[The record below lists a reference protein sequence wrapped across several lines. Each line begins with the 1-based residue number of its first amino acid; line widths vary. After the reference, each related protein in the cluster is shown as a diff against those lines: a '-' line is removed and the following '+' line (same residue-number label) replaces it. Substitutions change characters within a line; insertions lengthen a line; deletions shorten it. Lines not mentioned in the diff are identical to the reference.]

1 MKSSLKKSILI
12 HSLFVVGFFLITLIL
27 YYPYFLENKQ
37 LVQHD
42 IEQALGSNHQL
53 AEYRSATGD
62 EALWMNTMFSGM
74 PAFLNGVQF
83 SGDLLIHTYRVIK
96 LGLPHPEGISF
107 LCFIGFYVLLLAF
120 KVRPWIAFA
129 GALAFG
135 MNGYNT
141 ISIIAGHNSKI
152 AAVAFIPLIIAGVH
166 LAFTNKRLLGAGL
179 TAFALALQIHT
190 NHMQM
195 VYYTMLI
202 TLVYGA
208 FHLVYAIKD
217 KKIKDLGLNV
227 GVLLIAAIIGVMAN
241 GGKLWTIFE
250 YGKVSIRGKSELSIT
265 DNQSSGLDRDYAFQ
279 YSNGIT
285 EPLFLFIPNMFGG
298 SSQQE
303 LSKNSSTADALRKAG
318 MDRNQIQQQLK
329 AMPTYWGDQPYSAP
343 YYAGSLV
350 FFLFVL
356 SFFILKGREKSWI
369 IFVFGMGIVM
379 SWGANFSVI
388 NDLLFDFL
396 PGYNKFRAVTF
407 NIIVAIFALNL
418 LGFIALERLWENLN
432 ETSFKLLLKT
442 VAVAGGFALLLVLGA
457 NMLSLKG
464 PVDARLPE
472 WLIGAL
478 RADRASL
485 IRMDALRA
493 LFLILA
499 FSALIWTKL
508 KGKLGQTVVIVGIS
522 ALVFFDIYGLSSR
535 FLKKEKF
542 ERRPMASFQKPSE
555 ANTYVKQIAE
565 KGERVLNLQNPFNEA
580 KTSYFHESIGGYHGA
595 KIRRYQDLI
604 SNCIQPEIQNMINQ
618 LRNGERAL
626 AGNPALNML
635 NAKFILTGQTRNSV
649 IENNYALGQ
658 AWAVNSLI
666 TVDDA
671 DEELSEVCQ
680 MNPGAEAV
688 IDISKFNAPALS
700 ATGSGFVYLQEKKPN
715 YLKYSAEATG
725 DVLVVFSEI
734 YYDNGWEAYINEQE
748 TDILRVNYVLR
759 ALPISSGQHTIEFKF
774 QPSSYSAGNTIT
786 LIGSLLTLLMFLGAI
801 GMEVKKE
808 ITG

>member
-1 MKSSLKKSILI
+1 
-12 HSLFVVGFFLITLIL
+12 
-27 YYPYFLENKQ
+27 
-37 LVQHD
+37 
-42 IEQALGSNHQL
+42 
-53 AEYRSATGD
+53 
-62 EALWMNTMFSGM
+62 
-74 PAFLNGVQF
+74 
-83 SGDLLIHTYRVIK
+83 
-96 LGLPHPEGISF
+96 
-107 LCFIGFYVLLLAF
+107 
-120 KVRPWIAFA
+120 
-129 GALAFG
+129 
-135 MNGYNT
+135 
-141 ISIIAGHNSKI
+141 
-152 AAVAFIPLIIAGVH
+152 
-166 LAFTNKRLLGAGL
+166 
-179 TAFALALQIHT
+179 
-190 NHMQM
+190 
-195 VYYTMLI
+195 
-202 TLVYGA
+202 
-208 FHLVYAIKD
+208 
-217 KKIKDLGLNV
+217 
-227 GVLLIAAIIGVMAN
+227 
-241 GGKLWTIFE
+241 
-250 YGKVSIRGKSELSIT
+250 
-265 DNQSSGLDRDYAFQ
+265 
-279 YSNGIT
+279 
-285 EPLFLFIPNMFGG
+285 
-298 SSQQE
+298 
-303 LSKNSSTADALRKAG
+303 
-318 MDRNQIQQQLK
+318 
-329 AMPTYWGDQPYSAP
+329 
-343 YYAGSLV
+343 
-350 FFLFVL
+350 
-356 SFFILKGREKSWI
+356 
-369 IFVFGMGIVM
+369 
-379 SWGANFSVI
+379 
-388 NDLLFDFL
+388 
-396 PGYNKFRAVTF
+396 
-407 NIIVAIFALNL
+407 
-418 LGFIALERLWENLN
+418 
-432 ETSFKLLLKT
+432 
-442 VAVAGGFALLLVLGA
+442 
-457 NMLSLKG
+457 
-464 PVDARLPE
+464 
-472 WLIGAL
+472 
-478 RADRASL
+478 
-485 IRMDALRA
+485 MDALRA

-499 FSALIWTKL
+499 FSALIWAKL

-535 FLKKEKF
+535 FLKKDKF

-725 DVLVVFSEI
+725 DVLAVFSEI
-734 YYDNGWEAYINEQE
+734 YYDNGWEAYINGQE